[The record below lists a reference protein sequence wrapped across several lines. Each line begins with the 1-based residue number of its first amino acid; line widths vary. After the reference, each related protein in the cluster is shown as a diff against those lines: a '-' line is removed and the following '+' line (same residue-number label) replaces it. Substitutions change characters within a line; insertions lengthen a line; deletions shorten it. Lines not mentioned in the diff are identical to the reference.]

1 MRRTTQTFLLA
12 TILFGYAAYATV
24 FIRQS
29 LFKVEGE
36 TYSVLFDDAMI
47 SMTYARSLA
56 NGDGI
61 VWYPGAERIEGY
73 SNPLWVVFM
82 AVFHL
87 LPIPQRMMS
96 LPIMIAG
103 AVFFIGC
110 LIFIYKI
117 MNRLMPGKP
126 LPTLLTVFLTAFY
139 YPLSNWSLLGVEV
152 SALLMILAAG
162 VWLALKSQDE
172 KRVIPGLYVL
182 MAASTLI
189 RQDMVVPFLVILGW
203 LWLFDQHNRR
213 EHLAWGM
220 GLLVLF
226 QGGQTLFRL
235 AYYGEWLP
243 MTYYLKMTGV
253 PLNLRLLRGWY
264 SLVDFIGGLF
274 ILAFLFAFTVLIFK
288 RDRRWLLIALIVI
301 GQLAY
306 SVFVGGDAWEH
317 RGGANRF
324 IALGMP
330 LYWLLFSASGW
341 LWMDLVIRLLSKWFK
356 RLAGLLAVAGRI
368 VMILVCVFAL
378 IYTNRYKN
386 EYLPLSVLWNPSES
400 AVRYAFLTQPSFFV
414 PGSQRYTRD
423 GLILRELTT
432 PEAHIAVTAAG
443 GIIYFAERPG
453 VDLFGKIDRKI
464 AMMPARLDLMQNVA
478 NPSRQDILNLRPGHS
493 KWRYEYSIGQLK
505 PDVVVEIFPSTDE
518 EAAPFLSAYTP
529 VVLNNHTIYFK
540 TGSPFV
546 LWDKISEVKS
556 TE

>member
-1 MRRTTQTFLLA
+1 MRRTTQVFLLTA
-12 TILFGYAAYATV
+12 ILFSYAAYATE

-29 LFKVEGE
+29 LFEVDGQ

-47 SMTYARSLA
+47 SMTYARTFA
-56 NGDGI
+56 NGYGL

-73 SNPLWVVFM
+73 SNPMWVIFM
-82 AVFHL
+82 AAFHL
-87 LPIPQRMMS
+87 LPIPQRLMS

-103 AVFFIGC
+103 AVFFIIC
-110 LIFIYKI
+110 LIFIFKI

-126 LPTLLTVFLTAFY
+126 LPALLTVFLVAYY
-139 YPLSNWSLLGVEV
+139 YPLSNWSLLGTEV
-152 SALLMILAAG
+152 SVLLLIMAAG
-162 VWLALKSQDE
+162 VWLAIKSLDE

-182 MAASTLI
+182 LAASTLI
-189 RQDMVVPFLVILGW
+189 RLDMVVPFLVIMGW
-203 LWLFDQHNRR
+203 LWLFGQENRWK
-213 EHLAWGM
+213 HFAWGG
-220 GLLVLF
+220 GLLFLF
-226 QGGQTLFRL
+226 LGGQTLLRY

-264 SLVDFIGGLF
+264 TLVDFIGGLYN
-274 ILAFLFAFTVLIFK
+274 LAFLFAFTILIFK

-330 LYWLLFSASGW
+330 FYWLLFCASGW

-356 RLAGLLAVAGRI
+356 RLAGVLAVAGRI
-368 VMILVCVFAL
+368 VMILICVFAL
-378 IYTNRYKN
+378 LYANRYKN
-386 EYLPLSVLWNPSES
+386 EYFPLSVLWNPSES

-453 VDLFGKIDRKI
+453 VDLFGKIDQKI
-464 AMMPARLDLMQNVA
+464 AMMPARLDLMQNVT

-505 PDVVVEIFPSTDE
+505 PDVVVEVFPSTDE

-529 VVLNNHTIYFK
+529 VFLNNHTIYFK

-546 LWDKISEVKS
+546 LWDKISEVKNS
-556 TE
+556 K